1 MMNPARIGDEAR
13 RRGSIPVQ
21 MMEGWLTLRFVS
33 QRHLLW
39 RLMLRLLLLL
49 VVKDLVAGT
58 GAAQRV

>member
-21 MMEGWLTLRFVS
+21 MMEGWLTLRVVS

-49 VVKDLVAGT
+49 VVKDLVAGA